1 MIFCRRKI
9 MRIISLWS
17 KIDSPAWFAKFY
29 ILKPITIGKL
39 RNVQYGR
46 AHHLSLMYPKYC
58 RTAYSGMFRFKM
70 PARRPRRGT
79 PKLSGL
85 LFFNYFPGSTAMI
98 KRMMMSALFLGAPL
112 TLCAAPDSAPD
123 GMMSLSAQASAQV
136 PQDVVHI
143 TLFHE
148 QQANTAAPLTA
159 ALKQKTDQALREA
172 RAQKQVAV
180 HTGTLAV
187 YPSTNRDGRIT
198 GWRGRTELVLE
209 SNHFEAAAKLA
220 GKLTSILQ
228 IGDVRFSLSPKA
240 SRAAQQSWRWMRL
253 RIFASRRSLLRK
265 PLVLAAIR
273 SGK

>member
-1 MIFCRRKI
+1 
-9 MRIISLWS
+9 
-17 KIDSPAWFAKFY
+17 
-29 ILKPITIGKL
+29 
-39 RNVQYGR
+39 
-46 AHHLSLMYPKYC
+46 
-58 RTAYSGMFRFKM
+58 MFRFKM

-240 SRAAQQSWRWMRL
+240 SRAAQQKL
-253 RIFASRRSLLRK
+253 A
-265 PLVLAAIR
+265 LAAAKAFGFSGYTIR
-273 SGK
+273 KVNIGYNGAGFEPRSMRMSAYAAPAPSQAEVPVEGGKALVSVTVSGSVQMK

>member
-1 MIFCRRKI
+1 
-9 MRIISLWS
+9 
-17 KIDSPAWFAKFY
+17 
-29 ILKPITIGKL
+29 
-39 RNVQYGR
+39 
-46 AHHLSLMYPKYC
+46 
-58 RTAYSGMFRFKM
+58 MFRFKM

-172 RAQKQVAV
+172 RAQNRSRC
-180 HTGTLAV
+180 TLARWRFIHRPIAMAV
-187 YPSTNRDGRIT
+187 LQAGADAPSWYWNPIILKQRRN
-198 GWRGRTELVLE
+198 WLE
-209 SNHFEAAAKLA
+209 N
-220 GKLTSILQ
+220 
-228 IGDVRFSLSPKA
+228 
-240 SRAAQQSWRWMRL
+240 
-253 RIFASRRSLLRK
+253 
-265 PLVLAAIR
+265 
-273 SGK
+273 

>member
-1 MIFCRRKI
+1 M
-9 MRIISLWS
+9 
-17 KIDSPAWFAKFY
+17 
-29 ILKPITIGKL
+29 
-39 RNVQYGR
+39 
-46 AHHLSLMYPKYC
+46 
-58 RTAYSGMFRFKM
+58 
-70 PARRPRRGT
+70 
-79 PKLSGL
+79 

-240 SRAAQQSWRWMRL
+240 SRAAQQKLALDAIADFRQQ
-253 RIFASRRSLLRK
+253 A
-265 PLVLAAIR
+265 LAAAKAFGFSGYTIR
-273 SGK
+273 KVNIGYNGAGFEPRSMRMSAYAAPAPSQAEVPVEGGKALVSVTVSGSVQMK